1 MSSYVFSAKAL
12 SQFWFLKDS
21 DLSTFS
27 TCSHHHHIRV
37 TFSCSFEKVNK
48 SPSKIKCSNH
58 ISWSTITYT
67 VYIYLYKYIHK
78 YLTCTTN
85 FEKGG
90 RENPKD
96 LMRTCGG
103 GGRWD
108 RVGGPMLPAVAY
120 RAFPFKLYTLVHTQ
134 PFKVGVISIGPVGGA
149 AIVGLAALGLLL
161 HAVRLTA
168 LTWTPLQEKSNKFS
182 HHV

>member
-12 SQFWFLKDS
+12 SQSWFLKDF
-21 DLSTFS
+21 DLFTFP
-27 TCSHHHHIRV
+27 TCSHHHHINV

-90 RENPKD
+90 KREPKRLNED
-96 LMRTCGG
+96 LW
-103 GGRWD
+103 RW
-108 RVGGPMLPAVAY
+108 R
-120 RAFPFKLYTLVHTQ
+120 
-134 PFKVGVISIGPVGGA
+134 KVGRGEAPNIAHCEDIEHLCLGCTHSSTHSPSGRGWFSIGPVGGA
-149 AIVGLAALGLLL
+149 AIAGLAALGLLL
-161 HAVRLTA
+161 HAVGLTA
-168 LTWTPLQEKSNKFS
+168 LTWTPLQGKIKFS
-182 HHV
+182 LQV